1 MKNISLIV
9 AVTKNMVIG
18 KDNKLA
24 WHLPD
29 DMNYFSNMTKGHSII
44 MGRKNWESIPEK
56 YRPLPGRKNIVV
68 TRNKEFQDNGATVV
82 NSIEKAIEV
91 SRASE
96 DEEIFIIGGGEIY
109 RLFLPHADKIHRTV
123 IHCDVDNA
131 DTYAPELSEQEFS
144 LTSSNFTPK
153 TERDDFDMTFEVYEK
168 IR

>member
-9 AVTKNMVIG
+9 AVTENMVIG

-56 YRPLPGRKNIVV
+56 YRPLPDRKNIIV
-68 TRNKEFQDNGATVV
+68 TRNNNFKYNGTIIV
-82 NSIEKAIEV
+82 NSIEKAIEEAR
-91 SRASE
+91 SSE

-109 RLFLPHADKIHRTV
+109 KLGFKYVDKLYITEINAEVKGNTYFPEWDKKYWNEISRISHPSDKKHPYSFDYV
-123 IHCDVDNA
+123 IYKKN
-131 DTYAPELSEQEFS
+131 E
-144 LTSSNFTPK
+144 
-153 TERDDFDMTFEVYEK
+153 
-168 IR
+168 

>member
-9 AVTKNMVIG
+9 AVTENMVIG

-56 YRPLPGRKNIVV
+56 YRPLPDRKNIIV
-68 TRNKEFQDNGATVV
+68 TRNNNFKYNGAIIV
-82 NSIEKAIEV
+82 NSIEKAIEEAR
-91 SRASE
+91 SSE

-109 RLFLPHADKIHRTV
+109 KLGFKYVDKLYITEINAEVKGNTYFPEWDKKYWNEISRISHPSDKKHPYSFDYV
-123 IHCDVDNA
+123 IYKKN
-131 DTYAPELSEQEFS
+131 E
-144 LTSSNFTPK
+144 
-153 TERDDFDMTFEVYEK
+153 
-168 IR
+168 

>member
-18 KDNKLA
+18 KDNKLT

-56 YRPLPGRKNIVV
+56 YRPLPGRRNIVV

-109 RLFLPHADKIHRTV
+109 KLGFKYIDKLYITEIYAEVDGNTYFPEWNKKDWKEISRISHPSDEKHEYSFDYV
-123 IHCDVDNA
+123 IYMKN
-131 DTYAPELSEQEFS
+131 E
-144 LTSSNFTPK
+144 
-153 TERDDFDMTFEVYEK
+153 
-168 IR
+168 

>member
-68 TRNKEFQDNGATVV
+68 TRNKGFQDNGATVV

-109 RLFLPHADKIHRTV
+109 KLGFKYVDKLYITEIYAEVDGNTYFPEWNKKDWKEISRISHPSDEKHEYSFDYV
-123 IHCDVDNA
+123 IYMKN
-131 DTYAPELSEQEFS
+131 E
-144 LTSSNFTPK
+144 
-153 TERDDFDMTFEVYEK
+153 
-168 IR
+168 